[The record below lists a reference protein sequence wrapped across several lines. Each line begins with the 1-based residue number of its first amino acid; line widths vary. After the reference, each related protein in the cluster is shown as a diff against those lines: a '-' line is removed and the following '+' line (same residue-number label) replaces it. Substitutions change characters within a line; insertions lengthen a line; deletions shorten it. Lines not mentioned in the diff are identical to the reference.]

1 MSDPWYRLSV
11 DEALAALKISHVHGL
26 TRSEAA
32 TRQAHF
38 GWDEITFKKTPA

>member
-11 DEALAALKISHVHGL
+11 DDALAALNTSHVHGL
-26 TRSEAA
+26 TPSEAA

-38 GWDEITFKKTPA
+38 GWNEITFKRTPA